1 MKLSLACTP
10 IILGLLS
17 PLLIPR
23 CQSNRS
29 NAVQLFLQ
37 HRCNYTT
44 GLDRLP
50 MFSVFVITRANVIAL
65 FHVVPTNRR
74 RFVKSTHRRR
84 KNSAKPLSRETKRTI
99 GPSNCCLTREYGI
112 VIRGA
117 WSRQKS
123 ELTKRV
129 NTWRREKES
138 EKIGESLLG
147 WPVSSCRFFILQ
159 INNTNFIP

>member
-50 MFSVFVITRANVIAL
+50 MFSVFVITRYQRDR
-65 FHVVPTNRR
+65 VVPRRSDESAAFREIDSSPAEKFGEAFIAGNETNDWAVELLFDTR
-74 RFVKSTHRRR
+74 VWY
-84 KNSAKPLSRETKRTI
+84 
-99 GPSNCCLTREYGI
+99 SN
-112 VIRGA
+112 
-117 WSRQKS
+117 
-123 ELTKRV
+123 
-129 NTWRREKES
+129 
-138 EKIGESLLG
+138 
-147 WPVSSCRFFILQ
+147 
-159 INNTNFIP
+159 